1 MLKAEYI
8 VYLCMHI
15 NMVITTQRWF
25 NNLST
30 IIRINTECKCL
41 IMKLGPAQH
50 TTWKVLV
57 TISNWQK
64 YCISL
69 NMYNYTDGESTQ
81 TQPLKWQYIIICQF
95 LTFIWWYTHKK
106 VNYIQEWIAESKAKY
121 VFVRFQYNV
130 LLFCIMKGMG
140 QWVSHITR
148 NHWMPVSR
156 EFKSHHRLSLIP
168 WARNFTLIA

>member
-30 IIRINTECKCL
+30 IIRINTEWNAWL
-41 IMKLGPAQH
+41 WNWAQLNIQH
-50 TTWKVLV
+50 GTY
-57 TISNWQK
+57 NWQK

-140 QWVSHITR
+140 QWVSRMTR